1 MERNTRRGE
10 TWIITEYFIR
20 SQYSLKSLIILIG
33 KNARAMATMMTTKI
47 INRELIGFFRS
58 RPPRVG

>member
-20 SQYSLKSLIILIG
+20 RQNRLKRLIILIG
-33 KNARAMATMMTTKI
+33 KNACAMATMMTTKI

-58 RPPRVG
+58 RPPRVR